1 MEEQFE
7 KVHALG
13 RGAQGSVIL
22 VRRKAD
28 SSLFVIKQ
36 IFMEEHK
43 KEDRQQI
50 MNEIKVRTSS
60 AACLP
65 AEGWQQA
72 STKGGNRRPIH
83 IRVWLCGSHYKR
95 LSTAGLRVWAW
106 LRA

>member
-1 MEEQFE
+1 MDEQFE
-7 KVHALG
+7 KVRALG

-50 MNEIKVRTSS
+50 MNEIKVRFS
-60 AACLP
+60 
-65 AEGWQQA
+65 GWER
-72 STKGGNRRPIH
+72 SWKGVLLFSHRV
-83 IRVWLCGSHYKR
+83 RVWPLGWWGGR
-95 LSTAGLRVWAW
+95 
-106 LRA
+106 

>member
-65 AEGWQQA
+65 AEGWQTIIINKQYHRYA
-72 STKGGNRRPIH
+72 S
-83 IRVWLCGSHYKR
+83 C
-95 LSTAGLRVWAW
+95 LSFPF
-106 LRA
+106 